1 MDYKEI
7 NGEQFYNMVINASNK
22 LGEEKQY
29 VNSLNVF
36 PIPDGDTGTNMWMTF
51 DSAAQE
57 ILSLKDSTVG
67 NISKV
72 LSKGALMGAR
82 GNSGVILSQI
92 LRGFAKGLTDKDTAS
107 VQDLKD
113 AFEEGS
119 KFAYKAV
126 MRPTE
131 GTILTIIRAC
141 AEAANKSNKTTIC
154 ELLEDV
160 IHHAKIVL
168 DKTPDM
174 LPQLKEANVVDAG
187 GYGLLLII
195 KGFYEAL
202 KYNISATRNVNIEQK
217 QQDNNISPQSLIST
231 DSIKFAYCTE
241 FFLISKNVDIE
252 KFKNDLEKHGDS
264 MVVVGLDDIVKVH
277 IHTNDPGLI
286 LSKALSFG
294 ELSKIKI
301 ENMKEQHRHVIFQEE
316 EMKAKDNMQECKGSE
331 KEESKGHLKFAFVAV
346 AKGEGIASIL
356 KELGVNRI
364 VEGGQ
369 TMNPSTQDI
378 LASIESLN
386 ADNIIIMPNN
396 KNIVMAANQAVD
408 LTEKNVVVLPTRT
421 IPEGI
426 TALTVFN
433 EDDSLEENIEN
444 MKEVVSNVKTG
455 SVTYAVKDS
464 VNESVEI
471 KENDILGLVGEK
483 IVSVGHDK
491 YEVCK
496 EIIKTMID
504 EDSELIT
511 IYYGEDCNKEATDL
525 MIAELEDEYDDLDI
539 QCYDGKQ
546 PLHYFIVSVE

>member
-1 MDYKEI
+1 MKYKEI
-7 NGEQFYNMVINASNK
+7 SGKNFYNMVINATNK

-57 ILSLKDSTVG
+57 ILPLKDSSVG

-92 LRGFAKGLTDKDTAS
+92 FRGFAKGLTDKDTANA
-107 VQDLKD
+107 QDLKN

-119 KFAYKAV
+119 RFAYKAV
-126 MRPTE
+126 MRPIE

-141 AEAANKSNKTTIC
+141 AEAANNSIKTDIC
-154 ELLEDV
+154 ELLEEV
-160 IHHAKIVL
+160 IVYAETVL
-168 DKTPDM
+168 DKTPEM

-195 KGFYEAL
+195 KGFHEAL
-202 KYNISATRNVNIEQK
+202 KHNISAIRNVNIEQK
-217 QQDNNISPQSLIST
+217 EPETNSNHQNLIST
-231 DSIKFAYCTE
+231 DSIEFAYCTE
-241 FFLISKNVDIE
+241 FFLLSKNVDLE
-252 KFKNDLEKHGDS
+252 KFKHDLECYGDS
-264 MVVVGLDDIVKVH
+264 MVVVGLDDIAKVH
-277 IHTNDPGLI
+277 IHTNDPGLV
-286 LSKALSFG
+286 LSKALTLG

-301 ENMKEQHRHVIFQEE
+301 ENMKEQHRHLIFKEE
-316 EMKAKDNMQECKGSE
+316 EIKNSDNTQNHKKSE
-331 KEESKGHLKFAFVAV
+331 SDVAEKHFKYAFIAV
-346 AKGEGIASIL
+346 AKGEGISSIF
-356 KELGVNRI
+356 KELGVNRVI
-364 VEGGQ
+364 EGGQ

-378 LASIESLN
+378 LASIESLS

-421 IPEGI
+421 IPQGI

-433 EDDSLEENIEN
+433 EDDSLEDNIQN
-444 MKEVVSNVKTG
+444 MKDVVSNVKTG
-455 SVTYAVKDS
+455 SVTFAVKDS
-464 VNESVEI
+464 VNEGISM
-471 KENDILGLVGEK
+471 KKNDILGLVEDK
-483 IVSVGHDK
+483 IVSVGQDIYK
-491 YEVCK
+491 VCK
-496 EIIKTMID
+496 DIIKKMTD

-511 IYYGEDCNKEATDL
+511 IYSGEDCNKEQVDT
-525 MIAELEDEYDDLDI
+525 MVGELEDIYEELDI